1 MSDFSKLNVDGTIYN
16 VKDEIARNN
25 YESVNTAI
33 TEINDKLNKFSISYA
48 PVTETITIETWNN

>member
-16 VKDEIARNN
+16 VKDENARNN

-48 PVTETITIETWNN
+48 PVTETWNN